1 MKREEPHHE
10 LKLNKDYYVV
20 TANDLIKGRQKM
32 TLREAQ
38 LLYIA
43 IAQITKNDTDLKTY
57 ETTVPE
63 LARFMKIDEQS
74 LYRDLKGICKSL
86 CQQVVEVQIGGTKA
100 RQQWKIFSW
109 IQSAEYDSGKLIL
122 RLSDDIKPYL
132 LDLQAYYTQTQLG
145 TLLTFRSYYATRLY
159 QYLYADAN
167 ARNTEEWTY
176 SCEELRELFQ
186 VRPTQYKQTRD
197 LMKKTIIPAITELN
211 ATEYAHIWNYTEH
224 RAKKRGNPITGVS
237 FSAVF
242 FRRAEEKE
250 SFLTHKRIWD
260 RQREEQQKVVK
271 TNDRQNN
278 T

>member
-1 MKREEPHHE
+1 MTEKNKPYQ
-10 LKLNKDYYVV
+10 LKLDKEYYVV

-43 IAQITKNDTDLKTY
+43 ISQITRNDTNLKTY

-63 LARFMKIDEQS
+63 LARFMNIDEQS

-100 RQQWKIFSW
+100 RQKWKIFSW

-167 ARNTEEWTY
+167 ARNVEEWHFT
-176 SCEELRELFQ
+176 CDELRELFQ
-186 VRPTQYKQTRD
+186 VKTKEYTRNYN
-197 LMKKTIIPAITELN
+197 LIQKTIKPALAELS
-211 ATEYAHIWNYTEH
+211 TSEYAYIWNYAEH
-224 RAKKRGNPITGVS
+224 KASKRGNPLTGVS

-242 FRRAEEKE
+242 FRNNREKE
-250 SFLTHKRIWD
+250 SFVAHKRIWD
-260 RQREEQQKVVK
+260 RQRAEQKK
-271 TNDRQNN
+271 D
-278 T
+278 